1 MVEFSVASVFSDGCV
16 LQRDKDICVFGCA
29 DNGEPVSA
37 KIMDGGRTVDENSCV
52 SIGGKW
58 SVHLR
63 PMPAMEN
70 LVLEVSCQNTVKH
83 FSNVAVGEVWL
94 AGGQSNMEFELQN
107 CTEGPAELEMDA
119 DPNVRFFPANKKAW
133 MDEKFFE
140 DEKKCAWQ
148 TWSCGEKKNWSAVGY
163 FFAKKLARDLG
174 VTVGIIGCN
183 WGGTSASAWTGRERL
198 EKHSDLKIYLD
209 EQEKE
214 TRGKSIEEQCAEFDA
229 YEIYNAEWT
238 KKCDALYRENP
249 KIEWSDVQKILGPS
263 PWPGPRSCKSP
274 YRPTGLHECM
284 IKRLAP
290 YTLRGFIFYQGESDD
305 HRPASYYT
313 LFREMI
319 DQWREDWNENLPMI
333 FVQLPGNRYRQDRDF
348 KNWCLIREAQ
358 TKIFRTVANTA
369 MTVAADL
376 GEFND
381 IHPKAKKV
389 LAERMEV
396 SALWSVYGLVD
407 ISMANGPIFKSATSR
422 NGTMELKFDFAES
435 GFVLKEDKVALE
447 NYRSME
453 KIQGNDLPS
462 DFTGFEIAGSD
473 GVYHPAKFKFGAE
486 KENLDTITLSSDKV
500 PCPVYA
506 RYAWY
511 NYGPATVFG
520 RNGIPLAPFRT
531 SNRDS
536 APEASQDHADI
547 QQIMEV

>member
-1 MVEFSVASVFSDGCV
+1 
-16 LQRDKDICVFGCA
+16 
-29 DNGEPVSA
+29 
-37 KIMDGGRTVDENSCV
+37 
-52 SIGGKW
+52 
-58 SVHLR
+58 
-63 PMPAMEN
+63 
-70 LVLEVSCQNTVKH
+70 
-83 FSNVAVGEVWL
+83 
-94 AGGQSNMEFELQN
+94 
-107 CTEGPAELEMDA
+107 
-119 DPNVRFFPANKKAW
+119 
-133 MDEKFFE
+133 
-140 DEKKCAWQ
+140 
-148 TWSCGEKKNWSAVGY
+148 
-163 FFAKKLARDLG
+163 
-174 VTVGIIGCN
+174 
-183 WGGTSASAWTGRERL
+183 
-198 EKHSDLKIYLD
+198 
-209 EQEKE
+209 
-214 TRGKSIEEQCAEFDA
+214 
-229 YEIYNAEWT
+229 
-238 KKCDALYRENP
+238 
-249 KIEWSDVQKILGPS
+249 
-263 PWPGPRSCKSP
+263 
-274 YRPTGLHECM
+274 M

-407 ISMANGPIFKSATSR
+407 SSMANGPIFKSATSR